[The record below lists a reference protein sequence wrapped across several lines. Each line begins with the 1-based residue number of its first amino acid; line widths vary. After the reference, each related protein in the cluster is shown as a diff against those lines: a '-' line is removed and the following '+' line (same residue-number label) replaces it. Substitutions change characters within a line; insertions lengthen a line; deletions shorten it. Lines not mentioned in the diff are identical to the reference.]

1 MSNNKKNKKKRH
13 NGEDSIRQKP
23 NGRYEVRIS
32 GRDMETG
39 KSTRISKY
47 ADTLDEAVDIQH
59 ALSVAMVQTPQYLQN
74 NTTVGEWLDN
84 WLSTYMQHT
93 LKQSTYKSY
102 ETYVRK
108 HFKPSLGTIKLK
120 ELTPRTLQIFYNYKQ
135 EQEKLS
141 PKTISNL
148 NMCLHKALAQAQ
160 SEGLIL
166 SNPSGSVSLPP
177 LTKPRIEILTREQQ
191 ARLVQVSYQFRYG
204 VFVRMTLVTGL
215 RLGEVVGLRW
225 CDIDFYTNML
235 HVNQTLNR
243 LQRYDDDEA
252 DSKTEI
258 VTQTPKSQNSIRSIP
273 MLPELVMDLQ
283 NWRTVQ
289 MQDAA

>member
-1 MSNNKKNKKKRH
+1 MNNNKKTKKKRH
-13 NGEDSIRQKP
+13 NGEGSIRQKP

-84 WLSTYMQHT
+84 WLTTYMQHT

-148 NMCLHKALAQAQ
+148 NMCLHKALAA
-160 SEGLIL
+160 SESTNGTASRRTATRAATEKSCRSSSSLRAA
-166 SNPSGSVSLPP
+166 SYCRKFSTPPS
-177 LTKPRIEILTREQQ
+177 K
-191 ARLVQVSYQFRYG
+191 
-204 VFVRMTLVTGL
+204 
-215 RLGEVVGLRW
+215 
-225 CDIDFYTNML
+225 
-235 HVNQTLNR
+235 H
-243 LQRYDDDEA
+243 
-252 DSKTEI
+252 
-258 VTQTPKSQNSIRSIP
+258 
-273 MLPELVMDLQ
+273 
-283 NWRTVQ
+283 WR
-289 MQDAA
+289 

>member
-1 MSNNKKNKKKRH
+1 MNNNKKTKKKRH
-13 NGEDSIRQKP
+13 NGEGSIRQKP

-84 WLSTYMQHT
+84 WLTTYMRT
-93 LKQSTYKSY
+93 RSSSPPIKSY

-108 HFKPSLGTIKLK
+108 LSNRRSQLSSLK

-135 EQEKLS
+135 EQENLS

-166 SNPSGSVSLPP
+166 SNPVRQC
-177 LTKPRIEILTREQQ
+177 KP
-191 ARLVQVSYQFRYG
+191 AAA
-204 VFVRMTLVTGL
+204 
-215 RLGEVVGLRW
+215 
-225 CDIDFYTNML
+225 
-235 HVNQTLNR
+235 HQTA
-243 LQRYDDDEA
+243 Y
-252 DSKTEI
+252 
-258 VTQTPKSQNSIRSIP
+258 
-273 MLPELVMDLQ
+273 
-283 NWRTVQ
+283 
-289 MQDAA
+289 